1 MERDVKRGG
10 EILLVEDSRTYAQII
25 GGCLQ
30 TWGYQF
36 TALSNG
42 SEAWTY
48 LQERHPT
55 IVLLD
60 WNLPGLNGID
70 LCRQIRDHEGGEY
83 VYIIM
88 LTSMTDQ
95 HDVMAGF
102 DAGVDDYITKPFER
116 ELLQARIKV
125 GWRINELQRRL
136 VDTARRAGMAEVAT
150 SVLHSVGN
158 VLNSAVTASAT
169 ISETIQRS
177 RVQTLSKLVDVITE
191 HRDDMAAFVSTDP
204 RGRGMAELI
213 VELGAA
219 LSREN
224 ETVRKKL
231 TTLVESHGHIRQI
244 IALQQTYAGVS
255 GVKEQVSLA
264 SLVADAAQLY
274 SESFRKHRI
283 DVRLEDPDGLPEL
296 RVEKHKVLQI
306 VMNLLQNARDALRGC
321 SDRTPEVVFRFSRPD
336 AHHQTL
342 HVVDN
347 GEGIARDNL
356 DRVFNYGFTTK
367 RGGHGFGLHGC
378 ANLAREMGGKLAVT
392 SDGPG
397 TGAAFSL
404 TLPAE

>member
-116 ELLQARIKV
+116 ELLHARIKV
-125 GWRINELQRRL
+125 GWRINELQQRL

-191 HRDDMAAFVSTDP
+191 HRDDMAAFVSNDP
-204 RGRGMAELI
+204 RGRRMAELI

-264 SLVADAAQLY
+264 SLVADAVQLY

-306 VMNLLQNARDALRGC
+306 VINLLQNARDALEGC
-321 SDRTPEVVFRFSRPD
+321 SDRRPEVIVRFFRPD

-378 ANLAREMGGKLAVT
+378 ANLARERGGKLAAT

-397 TGAAFSL
+397 RGAAFSL